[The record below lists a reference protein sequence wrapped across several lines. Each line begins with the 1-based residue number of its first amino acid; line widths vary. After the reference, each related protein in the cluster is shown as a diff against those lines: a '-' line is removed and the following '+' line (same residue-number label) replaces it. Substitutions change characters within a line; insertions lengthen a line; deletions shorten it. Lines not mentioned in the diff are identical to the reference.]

1 MTTCDSPLVSV
12 IIPAHNAE
20 AYIALALESI
30 LEQTYLNLEVIVLD
44 DGSSDDTWHI
54 VSQYQDDRL
63 VSIRAD
69 TNRGVVATLNKGLML
84 AHGKYIA
91 RMDADD
97 IAKPHRI
104 ARQVAFME
112 SNPGY
117 VVCASSVI
125 YFNSERGQCKVTF
138 PQHHEE
144 IMACL
149 ALFQRWMCHPSA
161 LLRRSCLVEHDIT
174 YQQKYEHAED
184 YQLWVAMAQYGSL
197 HNLAEPLLRYRVHN
211 QQITVKHRPGQLQSS
226 RWLLQQQWEPFLY
239 NAGRAYHRDR
249 YIDYLLLSQ
258 YSEGVSFT
266 VQEATSITRE
276 LLQYCLAVPELDNA
290 TCRAILI
297 LKLLKTS
304 YLCNYSLISKVRLL
318 AIIIKM
324 TPSAL
329 IKLAIELRQIAAIG
343 RLKMDYFS

>member
-1 MTTCDSPLVSV
+1 MMRCDSPLVSV
-12 IIPAHNAE
+12 IMPAHNAE

-30 LEQTYLNLEVIVLD
+30 LEQTYRNLEVIVLD
-44 DGSSDDTWHI
+44 DGSCDDTWHI
-54 VSQYQDDRL
+54 VGQYQDDRL
-63 VSIRAD
+63 VCIRAD
-69 TNRGVVATLNKGLML
+69 INRGVVATLNEGLMR
-84 AHGKYIA
+84 ARGRYIA

-112 SNPGY
+112 SRPDF

-125 YFNSERGQCKVTF
+125 YFNPDRGECKVAF
-138 PQHHEE
+138 PQYHAE

-161 LLRRSCLVEHDIT
+161 LLRRSCLVENNIT

-184 YQLWVAMAQYGSL
+184 YQLWVAMARYGKL
-197 HNLAEPLLRYRVHN
+197 HNLAEPLLHYRVHS

-226 RWLLQQQWEPFLY
+226 RWLLQQQLEPFLRS
-239 NAGRAYHRDR
+239 ASRVYHRDR

-276 LLQYCLAVPELDNA
+276 LLDYCLSAPQLDNR

-297 LKLLKTS
+297 LKLLKTA
-304 YLCNYSLISKVRLL
+304 YLCNYSMISKVRLL
-318 AIIIKM
+318 AVIVKM
-324 TPSAL
+324 TPGVL
-329 IKLAIELRQIAAIG
+329 IKLAIELRQISAIG
-343 RLKMDYFS
+343 RLKTD